1 MKIISLLQNGISGS
15 RRGWPISLVILLSS
29 CLTGFLQAQ
38 SPPPEPP
45 PAPPPQSAPQQLS
58 QEDLNRLLAP
68 IALYPD
74 ALVAL
79 ILPAS
84 TVPSD
89 LVLAARYVSSN
100 GDPAQVGNQP
110 WDDSVKSLVRYP
122 EVLKWMDQNLEWA
135 TTVGEAFLDQPAD
148 VMNSIQRLRAEAI
161 AAGNLTDT
169 PQQHV
174 VKEKSCV
181 RIVPAQPDV
190 IYVPQY
196 DPDVVYEQPYSQDVG
211 PFLTFGVGFAVGSWL
226 NYDCDWDRR
235 SIYVGQWRQGWNHDR
250 NWDGWGSDPGR
261 NWNRGDRGQNNN
273 IVNVVNINSDTAR
286 QWQPSVNSQRHQA
299 QLQRNNHAN
308 ARFAN
313 VSALDANHQSTGP
326 STPRLTR
333 GADPRAN
340 RIPKPSLPNFTSRGN
355 ERIRRGSQD
364 SDGSNASS
372 GSPPSSNVVTDA
384 APLQGSVE
392 GSNPRNLSKRAQN
405 SNQNPA
411 LNTSAVTGTSGE
423 RGKNHKVP
431 APAVAPNVPGGQG
444 TPPSHGNGQGSAPRN
459 LSKHAQGSNHS
470 NGGVN
475 NQAKA
480 APPTTG
486 ASTQKHQKHVDHTQS
501 SAPQSNNSSRPS
513 NGQKHQ
519 QKHDS
524 QSAPVAKQNKPSQSP
539 SAAAHHDQH
548 SQRSTAP
555 AHQNNAPQPSNS
567 SHGKGKGEKKTNEK
581 KNKE

>member
-1 MKIISLLQNGISGS
+1 MKIISLLQSGISGS

-89 LVLAARYVSSN
+89 LVLAARYISSN

-250 NWDGWGSDPGR
+250 NWDGWGSDQGR

-299 QLQRNNHAN
+299 QLQRSNHAN
-308 ARFAN
+308 ARFASVN
-313 VSALDANHQSTGP
+313 ALDANHQSGGP

-364 SDGSNASS
+364 SNGSNASP
-372 GSPPSSNVVTDA
+372 GSLPSSNVVTDA
-384 APLQGSVE
+384 APLQGRGQ
-392 GSNPRNLSKRAQN
+392 GSNPRNLSKHAQD
-405 SNQNPA
+405 SNQNLA
-411 LNTSAVTGTSGE
+411 LNTSAVTNGTSE
-423 RGKNHKVP
+423 TRGKNHKVP
-431 APAVAPNVPGGQG
+431 APTVAPNVPGERG
-444 TPPSHGNGQGSAPRN
+444 TPLQGGGQGSNPRN
-459 LSKHAQGSNHS
+459 LSKHAQ
-470 NGGVN
+470 NG
-475 NQAKA
+475 NQNLALN
-480 APPTTG
+480 
-486 ASTQKHQKHVDHTQS
+486 ASAVQRHIWR
-501 SAPQSNNSSRPS
+501 A
-513 NGQKHQ
+513 GQK
-519 QKHDS
+519 
-524 QSAPVAKQNKPSQSP
+524 P
-539 SAAAHHDQH
+539 
-548 SQRSTAP
+548 
-555 AHQNNAPQPSNS
+555 
-567 SHGKGKGEKKTNEK
+567 
-581 KNKE
+581 